1 MTVWKLKSCL
11 RCSGD
16 IYIDKDFD
24 GWYEHCLQC
33 GYLRPVSDPE
43 APQIHIADNREKQA
57 IGAGLIKG
65 NAVHGTIAS
74 N

>member
-33 GYLRPVSDPE
+33 GYMRPVSEPG
-43 APQIHIADNREKQA
+43 AMQIHGAGNREKQMV
-57 IGAGLIKG
+57 GAGIVKG
-65 NAVHGTIAS
+65 GVIHSTIAS